1 MRRIA
6 IYGAGGHAKSALEV
20 CRDEG
25 REVVAVIED
34 NTSQSTFCGFDVL
47 SSIPDDFFQRGIEIH
62 FAIGN
67 NVQRKELVGRTLK
80 ASDYGLLA
88 TLIHSSAVVSEMS
101 IVRPG
106 TLIMPN
112 TYVGPGAELGI
123 CSIVNTGSI
132 VEHDSVIGDFASLG
146 PGATLAGNVRV
157 GDVTMIGMG
166 ASVLEKLSIGSM
178 VIVGANSLV
187 TRDIPENTLGYGVP
201 FKSKGSL
208 LLE

>member
-1 MRRIA
+1 
-6 IYGAGGHAKSALEV
+6 
-20 CRDEG
+20 
-25 REVVAVIED
+25 
-34 NTSQSTFCGFDVL
+34 
-47 SSIPDDFFQRGIEIH
+47 
-62 FAIGN
+62 
-67 NVQRKELVGRTLK
+67 
-80 ASDYGLLA
+80 
-88 TLIHSSAVVSEMS
+88 
-101 IVRPG
+101 
-106 TLIMPN
+106 MPN
-112 TYVGPGAELGI
+112 AYVGPSAELGI

-178 VIVGANSLV
+178 VTVGANSLV

-201 FKSKGSL
+201 FKSKGSS

>member
-25 REVVAVIED
+25 CEVVAVIED
-34 NTSQSTFCGFDVL
+34 NSSQNTFCGLDVL
-47 SSIPDDFFQRGIEIH
+47 SSIPDDFLQRGIEIH
-62 FAIGN
+62 FAIGHN
-67 NVQRKELVGRTLK
+67 AQRKELVGRTLK

-88 TLIHSSAVVSEMS
+88 TLIHSSAVVSKMS
-101 IVRPG
+101 VIRPG

-112 TYVGPGAELGI
+112 AYVGPSAELGI

-132 VEHDSVIGDFASLG
+132 VEHDSVVGDFSSLG

-157 GDVTMIGMG
+157 GDLTMIGMG
-166 ASVLEKLSIGSM
+166 ASVLEKVSIGSM
-178 VIVGANSLV
+178 ATIGANSLV
-187 TRDIPENTLGYGVP
+187 TRDIPDYTVGYGVP
-201 FKSKGSL
+201 FKRKHS
-208 LLE
+208 